1 MNENQRTMDMFLF
14 RLVLEP
20 HAGKGSLGEIKISRQ
35 DLLIKLLATSP
46 QLPSG
51 TYKIFLTSKIEQ
63 ISSSGFY
70 FKAGIQSVK
79 TGAKFDSEKK
89 DFVKAETEI
98 ADFSHC
104 IYDNNLQLLAIENK
118 SGLSSPKTLANKLA
132 SAIENIKNTDT
143 YKTLSPE
150 EKILF
155 LNSTCKSRQIHETN
169 EFIKILKNSYKIS
182 KFTVV
187 MVLPNPANFKD
198 TIYTPFN
205 ELMEDTQA
213 SEGSVTIENK
223 GEGLEPSR
231 LVGLSHDIG
240 AYGAGA
246 FAKVQDAPD
255 SKERTIRLDKRE
267 NAAKATLS
275 LPQTMFTVDFKEY
288 SKDFLKIIT
297 NKFKQIHDSNKKE

>member
-1 MNENQRTMDMFLF
+1 MSENQRTMDLFLF

-20 HAGKGSLGEIKISRQ
+20 QAGKGSLGEIEVSRQ

-51 TYKIFLTSKIEQ
+51 AYKVFLTSKIEQ

-70 FKAGIQSVK
+70 FKAGVQSLK

-89 DFVKAETEI
+89 DFVEAETEI

-104 IYDNNLQLLAIENK
+104 IYDKNLQLLAIENK
-118 SGLSSPKTLANKLA
+118 SGLSSPKTLANRLA
-132 SAIENIKNTDT
+132 SAIENIKNTDG
-143 YKTLSPE
+143 YKSLSPE
-150 EKILF
+150 EKMLF
-155 LNSTCKSRQIHETN
+155 SNSICKSRQVYETN

-182 KFTVV
+182 KFTIV
-187 MVLPNPANFKD
+187 MLLPNPANFKD

-213 SEGSVTIENK
+213 SGGQITIENK
-223 GEGLEPSR
+223 DEGLEPNR
-231 LVGLSHDIG
+231 LVDLSHDIG

-246 FAKVQDAPD
+246 SAKVQDAAE

-288 SKDFLKIIT
+288 SKDFLKVIT
-297 NKFKQIHDSNKKE
+297 DKFKQIHESNKKE